1 MINKKE
7 KWYDKLIMM
16 FLLLFVIIL
25 VFFYLLLF
33 YFPKVRIF
41 FIIQECVLGIPIIK
55 KYFEKYLILIYFFII
70 KRVSIYFNHEFSYD
84 TEKPNKLK
92 NKKSINCFM
101 PHGICPLT
109 MGFYDIEKNELQNKV
124 LLKEL
129 FTNNILKKIM
139 IPLKIIPSDKKKI
152 SNKIKNKNISI
163 YIGGAHEFFST
174 NPKTETLFIK
184 KRKGIFKLAMKHN
197 TPILP
202 FYTFGITQLYD
213 KYMIGDMLIFPKKVK
228 LLTVCGKYIT
238 PRKDDTVRKIRK
250 RYIREVKRIF
260 YKYRSIYKKEWCDKK
275 LIIY

>member
-16 FLLLFVIIL
+16 FLLLFVIFL

-41 FIIQECVLGIPIIK
+41 FIIQECVLCLPIIK

-70 KRVSIYFNHEFSYD
+70 KRVSIYFNHEFIYD
-84 TEKPNKLK
+84 TKKLK

-101 PHGICPLT
+101 PHGILGMPIL
-109 MGFYDIEKNELQNKV
+109 FYDIETNKLQNKV

-163 YIGGAHEFFST
+163 YIGGARELFST

-238 PRKDDTVRKIRK
+238 PKKDDTIKTIRK
-250 RYIREVKRIF
+250 RYIQEVKRIF